1 MIKVQATREVQQPTQ
16 PSRETY
22 VLAENTKPSLLP
34 HAFFVFLA
42 GVAVYLK
49 SFLPTE
55 LAAAAQPKRRPT
67 EETDKSGSTGGD
79 SEDLGA
85 SAAKEEKQEP
95 ESDSEKVVPLTPKK
109 LLPQEAVNSFL
120 ANDSRP
126 IDFSRGGSLGR
137 PDQGSAS
144 NDNQRAGPP
153 AIAKAPVDEVARRG
167 GGGGG
172 GDGNDEGGRRHDDP
186 RFNPTSRSNPDPVAN
201 RAPKLAG
208 PVRLQDLVGCSAYL
222 IPLLALLAGAT
233 DADGDTLKPIQLE
246 ASTGTLTPVEGG
258 GWMFTPER
266 GWLGE
271 VALKYQISDGTTSIE
286 QEAFFNVVEA
296 PPILGTEGDDN
307 LLGTRCGELIDG
319 SGGDDNIDAR
329 EGNDAILAGEGHD
342 HVVAGAG
349 NDVIYGGAGDDV
361 VLAGPGN
368 DVVFGGPGNDR
379 LFGEDGDDTIHGEQG
394 DDRISGGAGGDILI
408 GGDGDDKIHGGAGDD
423 TLDGGEGNDEL
434 HGGEEQ
440 DVLIGGPGD
449 DTMHG
454 DAGDDT
460 LYGSNGNDEL
470 YGGEEQDVLIGGA
483 GDDTVHGGGGSDS
496 LDGGEGNDEL
506 HGGGDQDTLLAGDG
520 SDQLF
525 GGDGDDLLSDGAGV
539 DEVRGGDGDD
549 HVVAAADGNADS
561 FSGDAGEDT
570 IDYSSA
576 FLDIVV
582 DFGAG
587 RAEGTDIGRDLI
599 EGFERIIGGQGD
611 DHLTAANMS
620 AIMTGGEGDDTFEF
634 QRSDDDDHQPDL
646 VRKITDFT
654 VGDRI
659 IAARYEIRYRDGEDM
674 ADEVEDLFDDIYL
687 SENTDQHPVRF
698 RFEQLD
704 DKERT
709 FVDVHDREDSEDFY
723 SIELDGRHELQFMVA
738 VSIPEHVS

>member
-55 LAAAAQPKRRPT
+55 LAAAPQPKRRPT

-79 SEDLGA
+79 SEELGA
-85 SAAKEEKQEP
+85 SAVNEGKQEP
-95 ESDSEKVVPLTPKK
+95 ESDSENVVPLTPKK
-109 LLPQEAVNSFL
+109 LLPQEAVNNFL

-144 NDNQRAGPP
+144 NDNQRGGPP
-153 AIAKAPVDEVARRG
+153 SVAKAPVDEVARRG

-186 RFNPTSRSNPDPVAN
+186 RFNPPNRSNPDPVAN

-271 VALKYQISDGTTSIE
+271 VALKYQISDGTMSIE

-319 SGGDDNIDAR
+319 RGGDDNIDAR
-329 EGNDAILAGEGHD
+329 EGNDAILAGDGHD

-449 DTMHG
+449 DTMRG
-454 DAGDDT
+454 DAG
-460 LYGSNGNDEL
+460 N
-470 YGGEEQDVLIGGA
+470 
-483 GDDTVHGGGGSDS
+483 DS

-506 HGGGDQDTLLAGDG
+506 HGGGDQDILLAGDG
-520 SDQLF
+520 NDQLF
-525 GGDGDDLLSDGAGV
+525 GGDGDDLLSDGAGA

-576 FLDIVV
+576 FLDIMV
-582 DFGAG
+582 DVGAG
-587 RAEGTDIGRDLI
+587 TAQGTDIGRDLI

-687 SENTDQHPVRF
+687 SENTDQYPIRF

-723 SIELDGRHELQFMVA
+723 SIELDGRHELQFTVA

>member
-67 EETDKSGSTGGD
+67 EETDKSSSTGGD

-186 RFNPTSRSNPDPVAN
+186 RFNPPSRSNPDPVAN

-582 DFGAG
+582 DVGAG

-687 SENTDQHPVRF
+687 SENPDQQPVRF

>member
-67 EETDKSGSTGGD
+67 EEIDKSGSTGGD

-208 PVRLQDLVGCSAYL
+208 PVRLQDLVGCSAYI

-483 GDDTVHGGGGSDS
+483 GDDTVHGGGGSDT

-549 HVVAAADGNADS
+549 HVVATADGNADS

-582 DFGAG
+582 DVGAG

>member
-1 MIKVQATREVQQPTQ
+1 MIKVQATREVQQRTQ

-55 LAAAAQPKRRPT
+55 LAAAPQPKRRPT

-79 SEDLGA
+79 SEELGA
-85 SAAKEEKQEP
+85 SAVNEGKQEP
-95 ESDSEKVVPLTPKK
+95 ESDSENVVPLTPKK
-109 LLPQEAVNSFL
+109 LLPQEAVNNFL

-144 NDNQRAGPP
+144 NDNQRGGPP
-153 AIAKAPVDEVARRG
+153 SVAKAPVDEVARRG

-186 RFNPTSRSNPDPVAN
+186 RFNPPNRSNPDLMAN

-319 SGGDDNIDAR
+319 RGGDDNIDAR
-329 EGNDAILAGEGHD
+329 EGNDAILAGDGHD

-440 DVLIGGPGD
+440 DALIGGPGD
-449 DTMHG
+449 DTMRG
-454 DAGDDT
+454 DAGNDT
-460 LYGSNGNDEL
+460 LYGSDGNDEL
-470 YGGEEQDVLIGGA
+470 HGGEEQDALIGGA
-483 GDDTVHGGGGSDS
+483 GDDTMRGDAGNDS

-506 HGGGDQDTLLAGDG
+506 HGGGDQDILLAGDG
-520 SDQLF
+520 NDQLF
-525 GGDGDDLLSDGAGV
+525 GGDGDDLLSDGAGA

-576 FLDIVV
+576 FLDIMV
-582 DFGAG
+582 DVGAG
-587 RAEGTDIGRDLI
+587 TAQGTDIGRDLI

-634 QRSDDDDHQPDL
+634 QRSHDDDHQPDL

-687 SENTDQHPVRF
+687 SENTDQYPIRF

-723 SIELDGRHELQFMVA
+723 SIELDGRHELQFTVA

>member
-16 PSRETY
+16 PSRENY

-55 LAAAAQPKRRPT
+55 LAAAPQPKRRPT

-79 SEDLGA
+79 SEELGA
-85 SAAKEEKQEP
+85 SAADEGKQEP

-109 LLPQEAVNSFL
+109 LLPQEAVNNFL

-126 IDFSRGGSLGR
+126 IDFSRAGSLGR

-144 NDNQRAGPP
+144 NDNQRGGPP
-153 AIAKAPVDEVARRG
+153 SVAKAPVDEVARRG

-186 RFNPTSRSNPDPVAN
+186 RFNPPNRSNPDPVAN

-296 PPILGTEGDDN
+296 PPIFGTEGDDN

-319 SGGDDNIDAR
+319 RGGDDNIDAR
-329 EGNDAILAGEGHD
+329 EGNDAILAGDGHD

-349 NDVIYGGAGDDV
+349 DDVIYGGAGDDV

-368 DVVFGGPGNDR
+368 DVVFGGSGNDR

-408 GGDGDDKIHGGAGDD
+408 GGDGDDRIHGGAGDD

-454 DAGDDT
+454 DAGNDT
-460 LYGSNGNDEL
+460 LYGSDGNDEL
-470 YGGEEQDVLIGGA
+470 HGGEEQDVLIGGA

-525 GGDGDDLLSDGAGV
+525 GGDGDDFLSDGAGV

-582 DFGAG
+582 DVGAG
-587 RAEGTDIGRDLI
+587 TAEGTDIGHDLI

>member
-1 MIKVQATREVQQPTQ
+1 MIKVQATREVQQRTQ

-55 LAAAAQPKRRPT
+55 LAAAPQPKRRPT

-79 SEDLGA
+79 SEELGA
-85 SAAKEEKQEP
+85 SAVNEGKQEP
-95 ESDSEKVVPLTPKK
+95 ESDSENVVPLTPKK
-109 LLPQEAVNSFL
+109 LLPQEAVNNFL

-144 NDNQRAGPP
+144 NDNQRGGPP
-153 AIAKAPVDEVARRG
+153 SVAKAPVDEVARRG

-186 RFNPTSRSNPDPVAN
+186 RFNPPNRSNPDLMAN

-319 SGGDDNIDAR
+319 RGGDDNIDAR
-329 EGNDAILAGEGHD
+329 EGNDAILAGDGHD

-440 DVLIGGPGD
+440 DALIGGPGD
-449 DTMHG
+449 DTMRG
-454 DAGDDT
+454 DAGNDT
-460 LYGSNGNDEL
+460 LYGSDGNDEL
-470 YGGEEQDVLIGGA
+470 HGGEEQDALIGGA
-483 GDDTVHGGGGSDS
+483 GDDTMRGDAGNDS

-506 HGGGDQDTLLAGDG
+506 HGGGDQDILLAGDG
-520 SDQLF
+520 NDQLF
-525 GGDGDDLLSDGAGV
+525 GGDGDDLLSDGAGA

-576 FLDIVV
+576 FLDIMV
-582 DFGAG
+582 DVGAG
-587 RAEGTDIGRDLI
+587 TAQGTDIGRDLI

-687 SENTDQHPVRF
+687 SENTDQYPIRF

-723 SIELDGRHELQFMVA
+723 SIELDGRHELQFTVA

>member
-1 MIKVQATREVQQPTQ
+1 MIKVQATREAPQATQ

-49 SFLPTE
+49 SFMPTE
-55 LAAAAQPKRRPT
+55 LAAAPQPKRRPT
-67 EETDKSGSTGGD
+67 EEADKSGGTGGD
-79 SEDLGA
+79 SEELGA
-85 SAAKEEKQEP
+85 GAVNEGKEP
-95 ESDSEKVVPLTPKK
+95 EKDSENIVPLTPKK
-109 LLPQEAVNSFL
+109 LLPQEAVNNFL

-144 NDNQRAGPP
+144 NDNQRGGPP
-153 AIAKAPVDEVARRG
+153 AVAKAPLDEVTRRG

-172 GDGNDEGGRRHDDP
+172 GDDEGERRHDDT
-186 RFNPTSRSNPDPVAN
+186 RNPPSRSSSDPVAN
-201 RAPKLAG
+201 RAPKING
-208 PVRLQDLVGCSAYL
+208 PVRLQDLVGCNAYL

-233 DADGDTLKPIQLE
+233 DADGDTLKPVLLE

-271 VALKYQISDGTTSIE
+271 VTLKYQISDGSISIE

-296 PPILGTEGDDN
+296 LPIIGTDGDDN

-319 SGGDDNIDAR
+319 RGGDDNIDAR
-329 EGNDAILAGEGHD
+329 DGNDAILAGDGHD

-349 NDVIYGGAGDDV
+349 DDVVYGGAGDDI

-368 DVVFGGPGNDR
+368 DVVFGGAGNDR

-394 DDRISGGAGGDILI
+394 DDRISGGAGS
-408 GGDGDDKIHGGAGDD
+408 
-423 TLDGGEGNDEL
+423 
-434 HGGEEQ
+434 
-440 DVLIGGPGD
+440 DVLIGGDGD

-454 DAGDDT
+454 DAGNDT
-460 LYGSNGNDEL
+460 LD
-470 YGGEEQDVLIGGA
+470 GGEGSDKLSGGDEEDVLIGGG
-483 GDDTVHGGGGSDS
+483 GDDTMHGDAGKDI
-496 LDGGEGNDEL
+496 LDGGEGDDEL
-506 HGGGDQDTLLAGDG
+506 HGGSEQDVLLAGAGD
-520 SDQLF
+520 DQLF
-525 GGDGDDLLSDGAGV
+525 GDEGDDLLSDGSGA

-549 HVVAAADGNADS
+549 HIVAAADGNADS

-570 IDYSSA
+570 LDYSSA
-576 FLDIVV
+576 FLDIMV
-582 DFGAG
+582 DVGAG
-587 RAEGTDIGRDLI
+587 TAEGTDIGRDLI
-599 EGFERIIGGQGD
+599 EGFERIIGGDGD
-611 DHLTAANMS
+611 DRLTASNTS
-620 AIMTGGEGDDTFEF
+620 AIMTGGEGNDTFEF
-634 QRSDDDDHQPDL
+634 QRTDDDHQPDL

-674 ADEVEDLFDDIYL
+674 DDEIEDLFDDIYL
-687 SENTDQHPVRF
+687 SDNTDRRPIRF

-704 DKERT
+704 DEERT
-709 FVDVHDREDSEDFY
+709 FVEVHDREDSEDFY
-723 SIELDGRHELQFMVA
+723 SIELDGHHELQFTVA
-738 VSIPEHVS
+738 VSAPEHVS

>member
-137 PDQGSAS
+137 LDQGSAS

-153 AIAKAPVDEVARRG
+153 AIAKTPVDEVARRG

-186 RFNPTSRSNPDPVAN
+186 RFNPPSRSNPDPVAN

-582 DFGAG
+582 DVGAG

-634 QRSDDDDHQPDL
+634 QRSDDDDHQPEL

-674 ADEVEDLFDDIYL
+674 ADEIEDFFDDIYL

>member
-582 DFGAG
+582 DVGAG
-587 RAEGTDIGRDLI
+587 TAEGTDIGRDLI